1 MKGRACVIIRLYTF
15 NGGEERG
22 IYRWFALIA
31 IGVSVI
37 AVPEWEQWRELML
50 IGLVA
55 INGFELEGLRSRVDG
70 DLDTI
75 RVDLDGLRSSV
86 DGDLD
91 LIRDNLNRLTFRDN
105 T

>member
-1 MKGRACVIIRLYTF
+1 M
-15 NGGEERG
+15 G

-37 AVPEWEQWRELML
+37 AVPEWEQWRELLL
-50 IGLVA
+50 IALVA
-55 INGFELEGLRSRVDG
+55 INGFVLDNVDV

-75 RVDLDGLRSSV
+75 RFDLDGLRSSV
-86 DGDLD
+86 VDDLD
-91 LIRDNLNRLTFRDN
+91 LIRDNLHRLTLRDN